1 MSSFN
6 SAQSPTRSHYQRMA
20 NLGGLRGRSLD
31 LVRGG
36 VFNLPVNAIQALAN
50 DPDVLYLAP
59 NRPVQM
65 TGADE
70 YEATVGGDAAQS
82 YGWDGTGES
91 VAVIDSGISD
101 HPDLHDPVT
110 GVSHVVYSESFVPG
124 LDASNQYGHGTHVA
138 GIVAGNGQSSGAE
151 TARTAKGTQQPPSS
165 EWPPARIS

>member
-1 MSSFN
+1 VLAFVVLSLGAAQGQRSPMPSRLGVDQGGRFRRIAPELAGFAARTKSPNQRVDVIVQFR
-6 SAQSPTRSHYQRMA
+6 QSPTRSHYQRMA

-70 YEATVGGDAAQS
+70 YEAQWVEMRPKAMA
-82 YGWDGTGES
+82 GT
-91 VAVIDSGISD
+91 A
-101 HPDLHDPVT
+101 L
-110 GVSHVVYSESFVPG
+110 
-124 LDASNQYGHGTHVA
+124 A
-138 GIVAGNGQSSGAE
+138 
-151 TARTAKGTQQPPSS
+151 
-165 EWPPARIS
+165 